1 MVGLAVHVKT
11 NNHRS
16 KMVTLGIPLLQIE
29 VLSSPLSAKYK
40 E

>member
-1 MVGLAVHVKT
+1 MVGLGVHIKT

-16 KMVTLGIPLLQIE
+16 KMITLGIALLQIE
-29 VLSSPLSAKYK
+29 VLSSPASAKYK